1 MNNYKHFT
9 GDTFDFYKKVF
20 HRKRDKMAKGILAP
34 VSGEIETLYKSYD
47 DNFDKNSL
55 AVLVKKDF
63 ADDVCIHLNDLYKYS
78 AKSFVDLR
86 TELTTTKS
94 GRMVVCQYCTLS
106 KVNTFDHFVPKGEF
120 AEFSVHPKN
129 LLCCCSECNS
139 KKNNKWRD
147 KGKVLFLNLY
157 KDILPAEQYL
167 FVTITNVKTIEAE
180 FYLENKS
187 GIDADLFKRIENH
200 YEGLQLF
207 ERFRESSDAVISSFL
222 SDLRA
227 FDEFPLTD
235 KSIEIVTKQI
245 HSEQAAKGINY
256 WESILKLALLDCED
270 FMDMIK

>member
-9 GDTFDFYKKVF
+9 GNAFDFYKKVF
-20 HRKRDKMAKGILAP
+20 ARKRDKITKGVLAGI
-34 VSGEIETLYKSYD
+34 SDEIEILYKSYD

-55 AVLVKKDF
+55 AVLAKKDF
-63 ADDVCIHLNDLYKYS
+63 ADDVCTHLKDLYKYS
-78 AKSFVDLR
+78 AKTFIDLR
-86 TELTTTKS
+86 TELTTTRS
-94 GRMVVCQYCTLS
+94 GRMVVCQYCTLN

-157 KDILPAEQYL
+157 KDILPVEQYL
-167 FVTITNVKTIEAE
+167 FVAITNVKTIEAE
-180 FYLENKS
+180 FYLENKA
-187 GIDADLFKRIENH
+187 GIDAGLFKRIEYH
-200 YEGLQLF
+200 YEGLELC
-207 ERFRESSDAVISSFL
+207 ERFGESSDAVISSFL

-227 FDEFPLTD
+227 FEEFPLAN
-235 KSIEIVTKQI
+235 KSIEIVKKQI
-245 HSEQAAKGINY
+245 YAEQTAKGANY
-256 WESILKLALLDCED
+256 WESILKLALLGCKD